1 LMLVHSQIA
10 STFIRYILLLS
21 WSLPNYKW

>member
-1 LMLVHSQIA
+1 LMWVHSRIA

-21 WSLPNYKW
+21 WSLPNYN